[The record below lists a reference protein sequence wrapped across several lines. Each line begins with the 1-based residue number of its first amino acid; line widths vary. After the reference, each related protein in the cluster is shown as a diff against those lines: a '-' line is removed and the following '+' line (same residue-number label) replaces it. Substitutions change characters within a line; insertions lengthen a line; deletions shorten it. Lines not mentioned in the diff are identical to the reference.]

1 MKMFFATYI
10 DDVNLNSGDE
20 KIQLKASLLR
30 DEENVLYSTDWD
42 YMQSLCIDDANFYIN
57 NCAGAEARGYEIV
70 ETNDG
75 CIIVDNEG
83 YIIVTYNIHEIDM
96 EITLK

>member
-10 DDVNLNSGDE
+10 DDANPNYCMD

-42 YMQSLCIDDANFYIN
+42 HMYSLCIDDANFYIN
-57 NCAGAEARGYEIV
+57 NCAEAEARGYKIV

-75 CIIVDNEG
+75 CVIVDNED
-83 YIIVTYNIHEIDM
+83 YIIVTYNIHEIDI